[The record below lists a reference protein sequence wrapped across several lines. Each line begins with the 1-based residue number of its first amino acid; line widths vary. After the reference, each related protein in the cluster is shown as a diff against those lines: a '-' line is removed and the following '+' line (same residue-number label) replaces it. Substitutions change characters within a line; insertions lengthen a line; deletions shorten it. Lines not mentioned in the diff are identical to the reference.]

1 MKYEIKENLNIGDK
15 ELKKGS
21 IVEHTDI
28 PNKSVKWLK
37 EQGIIVKIDRN
48 YQAQMLEEVIDDFD
62 TEFEEVKEEE

>member
-1 MKYEIKENLNIGDK
+1 MKYEIKENLYIGDK

-37 EQGIIVKIDRN
+37 EQGIIVKIDKN
-48 YQAQMLEEVIDDFD
+48 YQANKLEEVVDDFD
-62 TEFEEVKEEE
+62 TEFEEVLEEE

>member
-37 EQGIIVKIDRN
+37 DQGLIVKIDNN
-48 YQAQMLEEVIDDFD
+48 YKAKMLEEVIDDYD
-62 TEFEEVKEEE
+62 TEFEEVLEEE